1 MPWLAALEGKA
12 YRIRAVGSIAISLCY
27 VAGGRF
33 DGMLT
38 GRACRSVDAAAGQL
52 IAREAGAEVAFDG
65 AGLDVSLGPGGPL
78 PRGRGAR
85 PRAPCDRAR
94 GSGARGAGR
103 GAPLND
109 ARLVDWGLAR
119 RIAMRLAGTDREAGP
134 FGQAAVEG
142 ACADAVGLVEGY
154 TRLQPGGPLPAP
166 QLIDRAEWARIAVGS
181 LEELSG
187 ELELRIADGL
197 RLPGPFGGIARS
209 VAGAAVAAEAGAA
222 VGFGARKVL
231 AQYDVALVRADR
243 EPRLVFVGPNLAA
256 AHAQLGE
263 DPGLFLRWIA
273 IHETTHSIQFGSVPW
288 LRPHLSGLLDRLIG
302 GASARLDQTTLRA
315 VAARLLRSDPRK
327 TVRSVMHGELP
338 RLLAGP
344 EQARTLDALQATMSV
359 IEGHAEHVMDAA
371 GGALEPGFARLRD
384 RLDDGEPIA
393 AASRM

>member
-1 MPWLAALEGKA
+1 
-12 YRIRAVGSIAISLCY
+12 
-27 VAGGRF
+27 
-33 DGMLT
+33 
-38 GRACRSVDAAAGQL
+38 
-52 IAREAGAEVAFDG
+52 
-65 AGLDVSLGPGGPL
+65 
-78 PRGRGAR
+78 
-85 PRAPCDRAR
+85 
-94 GSGARGAGR
+94 
-103 GAPLND
+103 LND

-119 RIAMRLAGTDREAGP
+119 RIAVRLAGTDREAGP
-134 FGQAAVEG
+134 FEQPALEG
-142 ACADAVGLVEGY
+142 ACADAVGLVEEY
-154 TRLQPGGPLPAP
+154 TRLKPCGPLPAP
-166 QLIDRAEWARIAVGS
+166 QLIDRAEWARLAVGS

-197 RLPGPFGGIARS
+197 RLPGPFGGLARS
-209 VAGAAVAAEAGAA
+209 VAGAAVATEAGAA

-231 AQYDVALVRADR
+231 AQYDVALVHADR
-243 EPRLVFVGPNLAA
+243 EPRLVFVGPNLAS

-263 DPGLFLRWIA
+263 DAGLFLRWIA

-288 LRPHLSGLLDRLIG
+288 LRSHLSGLLDRLIG

-371 GGALEPGFARLRD
+371 GGALEPGYARLRD
-384 RLDDGEPIA
+384 RLEARRADRGGLADVIARLLGMELKLRQYKQGKAFCDEVAEGTGVDGLNVVWRSPEALPTLEELEHPSDWMRRA
-393 AASRM
+393 AAPAPAA